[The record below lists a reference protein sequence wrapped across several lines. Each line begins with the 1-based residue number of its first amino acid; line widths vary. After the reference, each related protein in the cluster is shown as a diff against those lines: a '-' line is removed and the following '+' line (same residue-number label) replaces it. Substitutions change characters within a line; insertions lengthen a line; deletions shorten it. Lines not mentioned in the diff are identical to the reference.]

1 MSGLI
6 CSPDGGTCVPGSSCG
21 STAVN
26 AGNVAPNIIIA
37 LDRSCSMT
45 AKVGTKTKWEIAVEA
60 ISLLTNTYKGKAQ
73 FGLLM
78 FPDTV
83 APSCGQGAIPIL
95 IGPNNEMAIQ
105 LRLQAALDAGNLEY
119 PKGPCVTNIDTGIQ
133 QAATDP
139 GLSDPA
145 HTGFVLLLTD
155 GAQSACSLGGGNNGT
170 ELAIHNLRTQ
180 KGVDTFVIGFDN
192 SGGIDIPSLTRF
204 ADAGGQLAPTAADG
218 GFLFFNAQDQVSL
231 QAALDVIGG
240 RTLTCDYA
248 LTQIPPDPSKLF
260 VFFDRVQV
268 LKDPSHLNGWDYD
281 SARNQVKFY
290 GAACAKL
297 KAGQVAKLDI
307 VYGCP
312 GIN

>member
-1 MSGLI
+1 MQPGVLAAHSEGQHKISFAHSLVKY
-6 CSPDGGTCVPGSSCG
+6 GG
-21 STAVN
+21 
-26 AGNVAPNIIIA
+26 
-37 LDRSCSMT
+37 D
-45 AKVGTKTKWEIAVEA
+45 
-60 ISLLTNTYKGKAQ
+60 
-73 FGLLM
+73 
-78 FPDTV
+78 
-83 APSCGQGAIPIL
+83 CGQKACNPLTGQGRDGKDMRAACLRQIQSGAAF
-95 IGPNNEMAIQ
+95 GGHEVQ
-105 LRLQAALDAGNLEY
+105 LVPHLD
-119 PKGPCVTNIDTGIQ
+119 
-133 QAATDP
+133 
-139 GLSDPA
+139 
-145 HTGFVLLLTD
+145 
-155 GAQSACSLGGGNNGT
+155 
-170 ELAIHNLRTQ
+170 LRR
-180 KGVDTFVIGFDN
+180 VGFDPQR
-192 SGGIDIPSLTRF
+192 GQDIGHICRLF
-204 ADAGGQLAPTAADG
+204 G
-218 GFLFFNAQDQVSL
+218 GFGVGYVTDVQDQVSL